1 MSITGPLWM
10 PILAKS
16 LLYGREDLIMETR
29 KTFLINNES

>member
-1 MSITGPLWM
+1 M